1 MRRQVVHFEITK
13 LERYFKIHFVQQNP
27 WLYTHFSTLSVS
39 LHHLHFLTLC
49 YRFQKTQ
56 IACWSWIAFIWGKR
70 ASEHKHISWLKFL
83 AQPQV
88 HEPTQRTVPILWAVL
103 RLHWFLKT
111 TRGHQTPQYSAH
123 KAVLPGR
130 VLARAGWGGWSPW
143 VAWHGEEC
151 ATELCHFALR
161 TGLPRPSLAK
171 KWKD

>member
-1 MRRQVVHFEITK
+1 MRRQVVHFEITTK

-39 LHHLHFLTLC
+39 LHHLHFLTLR

-88 HEPTQRTVPILWAVL
+88 HEPTQRTVPYSLSGSEVALTPKDHQGSPDPPTLSPQGCATWQSRGQGWMRRVVPMGGLAWWGVRYWAVSFCFED
-103 RLHWFLKT
+103 W
-111 TRGHQTPQYSAH
+111 TP
-123 KAVLPGR
+123 
-130 VLARAGWGGWSPW
+130 
-143 VAWHGEEC
+143 
-151 ATELCHFALR
+151 
-161 TGLPRPSLAK
+161 
-171 KWKD
+171 